1 MQKTAVTIYKET
13 HRERALSHEA
23 SKSGF
28 KFNSVRCNALWP
40 CSFES
45 GWNDS
50 FDGISQSREK
60 IDRWKRWESSISRLD
75 FDVSGKPLSIH
86 FVSLPSFESQ
96 FLQDLGK
103 IYYDSGRNWSFKNPS
118 LWKRRNNIFQKLE
131 TEIWDLSWI
140 KRTFEKFPIGRNWWI
155 WKETNGRNGR
165 AKRIV
170 TKLLRC

>member
-1 MQKTAVTIYKET
+1 MHFGRVLSRVDGMIHSTELVRAARRSIVGNV
-13 HRERALSHEA
+13 ERARFH
-23 SKSGF
+23 G
-28 KFNSVRCNALWP
+28 
-40 CSFES
+40 
-45 GWNDS
+45 
-50 FDGISQSREK
+50 
-60 IDRWKRWESSISRLD
+60 SISMSPGNHCR
-75 FDVSGKPLSIH
+75 FISFP
-86 FVSLPSFESQ
+86 FLPSNPNFFRIWEK
-96 FLQDLGK
+96 FITTVDET
-103 IYYDSGRNWSFKNPS
+103 GRSFKNPS